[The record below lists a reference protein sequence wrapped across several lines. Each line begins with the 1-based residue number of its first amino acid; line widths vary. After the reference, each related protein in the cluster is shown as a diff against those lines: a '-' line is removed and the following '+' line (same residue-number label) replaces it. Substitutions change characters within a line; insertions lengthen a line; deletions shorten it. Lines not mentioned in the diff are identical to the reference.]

1 MKKVL
6 VVLMFAFF
14 GSSLVAQNNE
24 AELFLS
30 VFKVEKKAILM
41 EYLKL
46 SETEAAA
53 FWPIYN
59 AFEVE
64 RANVARERIALMTKY
79 AEQYNTLT
87 AEQADILYTESAKWR
102 ASRAKLEQTYY
113 KKFKKA
119 VGAVRAAQF
128 VQFERYVD
136 TSIDA
141 ELYDNMPVIGQFQ

>member
-14 GSSLVAQNNE
+14 GSSVMAQNNE
-24 AELFLS
+24 AELFIS
-30 VFKVEKKAILM
+30 VFKVEKKAVLM
-41 EYLKL
+41 DYLQL

-53 FWPIYN
+53 FWPIYD
-59 AFEVE
+59 AYESE
-64 RANVARERIALMTKY
+64 RAEVAKQRIALMTAY
-79 AEQYNTLT
+79 AEQYATLT
-87 AEQADILYTESAKWR
+87 AEQADKLTADSFKWR
-102 ASRAKLEQTYY
+102 ASREKLEQSYF

-136 TSIDA
+136 NSIDA
-141 ELYDNMPVIGQFQ
+141 LIYDNMPIIGE